1 MDNTNRVT
9 DGGTFILLFPS
20 CRDEEESSLPKLFLS
35 ANRSSRICSPLSVPP
50 PLPNL
55 CVVIGKQGK
64 LSCWD
69 WK

>member
-20 CRDEEESSLPKLFLS
+20 CRDEEESPLPKLSLS
-35 ANRSSRICSPLSVPP
+35 ANKSLRICSPLSVPP
-50 PLPNL
+50 SLSNL
-55 CVVIGKQGK
+55 CVVTEKQGK

-69 WK
+69 